1 MIRLMRPERD
11 GDAPRPMERLA
22 LAIVIQAVKDARQ
35 DIDGMDEAQSVYAQ
49 RNRDEARQWLAGDE
63 CRFYCQALDIDY
75 VIIETFAYAGYPSP
89 DEAYDLVDAFGFGTY
104 RRSAEERGR
113 NGR

>member
-1 MIRLMRPERD
+1 MIHIRRPEND
-11 GDAPRPMERLA
+11 QDALRPMERLA
-22 LAIVIQAVKDARQ
+22 LAVIIQAVKDARG
-35 DIDGMDEAQSVYAQ
+35 DDEDKVSA
-49 RNRDEARQWLAGDE
+49 RDEARRWLAGDE

-113 NGR
+113 NGS